1 MNKFQNKTKELISMS
16 VAYKTPAEKLMEA
29 IESQSRGVKSSSSAY
44 VAKRSPK
51 KVATSGSRVI
61 NNLREEVESSSSSST
76 YVVSYD
82 TYRQEKWQC
91 SCMGWTRHYPRHDCK
106 HIRAIKDDLMS
117 QGKEWA

>member
-1 MNKFQNKTKELISMS
+1 MV

-29 IESQSRGVKSSSSAY
+29 IESQSRGSSSRSSSSAY
-44 VAKRSPK
+44 VAKRSAK

-76 YVVSYD
+76 YVVSYQNG
-82 TYRQEKWQC
+82 RQEPWQC

-106 HIRAIKDDLMS
+106 HITAIKEDLMA